1 MNKRNNYSNVSGNDL
16 QCEIKRG
23 GYVSELFNSTRSCI
37 MAALEMKDERV
48 IVPISFW
55 NTVQIYAYAF
65 IHSLWIC
72 SKTLVRWIWNYK
84 VSATSKTRDNPPLIL
99 VDSTI
104 GRHSYVKVK
113 VSCTI
118 FNISFTAL
126 FFIMFIKTR
135 TLILFFE

>member
-1 MNKRNNYSNVSGNDL
+1 MNKRDNYSNVSGNGNDL

-23 GYVSELFNSTRSCI
+23 GYVSEFFNSTRSCI
-37 MAALEMKDERV
+37 MAALEMKDEKV

-65 IHSLWIC
+65 IYSLWVC
-72 SKTLVRWIWNYK
+72 AKTLVRWIWNYK
-84 VSATSKTRDNPPLIL
+84 VLPTSKSRDNPPLIL

-113 VSCTI
+113 VCCTI
-118 FNISFTAL
+118 
-126 FFIMFIKTR
+126 
-135 TLILFFE
+135 